1 MTKHGGSLGEPKTHF
16 KMYKKG
22 RNWMVAGV
30 TVATIS
36 LGIFSLGSVSAQ
48 ADTADDA
55 AGSTTSETAPNAAV
69 TTASSVALKSSQL
82 ASETTNSATT
92 GEAAT
97 EGQSTDVAGSTD
109 ATGSATST
117 TAASQATETTPVSAT
132 ANSATTS
139 ETGATNS
146 TTNQA
151 VTATTNEPATSQVS
165 TDLTPTATQPANVAV
180 HHLGSADATEL
191 AAAKAAAKAEYEK
204 TGIAQTI
211 TAADSSNTYESQ
223 GYLTTASPDFIIN
236 ETPSINDYADGMS
249 GTSRWELTNDG
260 VLHIETGELG
270 STTATKQSE
279 TDPTDRTT
287 VSNWAIYADYVN
299 TINFEG
305 PVSLPD
311 DASSIF
317 SGMSVLTTITNLDRL
332 DTSKTTKFDNLWSH
346 DPYLTEFD
354 ASSFDMSN
362 ATSIKEMF
370 KNDYLLKSLNV
381 GNWDVSHVTD
391 FEGAFQS
398 LESLTNLDVNQWVVS
413 AGTNFNRLFNGA
425 GMTTLDLSN
434 WQTNAT
440 ASTDDMFY
448 DMSNLGKITFGP
460 GFALTPLMPIQVARD
475 KYQPHT
481 YVWQQNSNWIGLGT
495 GTQEAPTG
503 TKLVNTTYS
512 GVPDTYVW
520 FVDDNGV
527 MKTALT
533 TATFNYVDQDTGEI
547 VKTDTMVN
555 APDTWTSYYPSIPT
569 GYYSIDVPPISQGFR
584 YAPDNGTVFNYT
596 VAKSSPTTITL
607 PLLTTVQTTDGT
619 VIHQQKDV
627 ITNEAFAHDESG
639 TQMVT
644 EIVST
649 ATENGT
655 NGTFVDVIPAGYELV
670 SINVKKDS
678 PAMGT
683 SDVTYNF
690 KTGIGESK
698 IHSLATADTP
708 ATTHD
713 LKDLYIQLGYDE
725 QGFYTDVRNGIMR
738 MINVKGDTYTTTMV
752 TNAVNLLGL
761 NLTNETVVFTVEALP
776 QTGVVQYVDHITG
789 DVVATDSIS
798 GVTDETGTYQ
808 TVVPD
813 GYVLT
818 DGQDSAVAYKL
829 TADHFV
835 PMTIKL
841 SRVLQTPDES
851 AVQTTLTVHYVDQN
865 GNPVAPDSVTTGQIG
880 TPYSVTSPTGGNY
893 TLVNPAQATL
903 AGKYVGNAMTATVV
917 YQTVAPSDGGA
928 TTGGETTPGETTT
941 PDEGNVP
948 GGTVNTGDNNTPTG
962 PTTTEQAPS
971 TVATPQATAPTNG
984 ATGEVTTGNDTS
996 SSESQA
1002 ATAPENEAVVGENDT
1017 TNSASQFSNAAVKGT
1032 DADGTATAND
1042 ASQTTSAQLPQT
1054 DETTQT
1060 TSLLGLILL
1069 SVTGMLGLA
1078 GKRRRD

>member
-55 AGSTTSETAPNAAV
+55 AGSTTSETAPNAAA
-69 TTASSVALKSSQL
+69 TTASSVVLKSSQST
-82 ASETTNSATT
+82 SEVTNSATT

-97 EGQSTDVAGSTD
+97 EVQSTDIAGSTD
-109 ATGSATST
+109 ATESATST
-117 TAASQATETTPVSAT
+117 TTVSQATETPVSAT
-132 ANSATTS
+132 ANLATTS

-151 VTATTNEPATSQVS
+151 VTATTTEPATSQVS

-204 TGIAQTI
+204 TGIAQTV
-211 TAADSSNTYESQ
+211 TAADSDNTYKFM
-223 GYLTTASPDFIIN
+223 GYITTPSSDFVIN
-236 ETPSINDYADGMS
+236 ETPAINDYADGMS

-270 STTATKQSE
+270 STTAISQSE
-279 TDPTDRTT
+279 TDPTDRKT
-287 VSNWAIYADYVN
+287 VSNWSIYTSMIN

-305 PVSLPD
+305 PVSLPV
-311 DASSIF
+311 DASSMF
-317 SGMSVLTTITNLDRL
+317 SGLFLLSKVTNLDRL
-332 DTSKTTKFDNLWSH
+332 DTSKTTKFDNMWS
-346 DPYLTEFD
+346 YNNNLTELD

-362 ATSIKEMF
+362 ATSIKEIF
-370 KNDYLLKSLNV
+370 QNDINLKSLNIA
-381 GNWDVSHVTD
+381 NWDVSHVEN
-391 FEGAFQS
+391 FEGAFKN
-398 LESLTNLDVNQWVVS
+398 LYMLTNLDIHQWNVS
-413 AGTNFNRLFNGA
+413 AATNFRDLFYDS
-425 GMTTLDLSN
+425 MLTTLDLSK

-448 DMSNLGKITFGP
+448 KMDQLRQITFGP
-460 GFALTPLMPIQVARD
+460 DFALTPDMPINTQYSGKEMMPND
-475 KYQPHT
+475 WPGY
-481 YVWQQNSNWIGLGT
+481 SNWIGLGT
-495 GTQEAPTG
+495 GTQETPNG

-512 GVPDTYVW
+512 GVPDTYIY
-520 FVDDNGV
+520 FADNNGV
-527 MKTALT
+527 MDTKLT
-533 TATFNYVDQDTGEI
+533 TATFNYVDQATGEV
-547 VKTDTMVN
+547 VKSDTKEN
-555 APDTWTSYYPSIPT
+555 ASGIWGDYYPSVPA
-569 GYYSIDVPPISQGFR
+569 GYYAVETLPFSQSFK
-584 YAPDNGTVFNYT
+584 YTPDNGTVYNYT
-596 VAKSSPTTITL
+596 VAKSSPSSIKLPMSTTI
-607 PLLTTVQTTDGT
+607 QTTDGT
-619 VIHQQKDV
+619 VIHQQKDI
-627 ITNEAFAHDESG
+627 ITNETLGHDG
-639 TQMVT
+639 PDAPIITD
-644 EIVST
+644 IVST
-649 ATENGT
+649 TTENGT

-670 SINVKKDS
+670 SIDVTKDNT
-678 PAMGT
+678 AGGT
-683 SDVTYNF
+683 SFVTYNF
-690 KTGIGESK
+690 KNNTAES
-698 IHSLATADTP
+698 IMSAPADGDTP
-708 ATTHD
+708 A
-713 LKDLYIQLGYDE
+713 
-725 QGFYTDVRNGIMR
+725 VRNDVKEAFLQNGYTEQEFNDTVKSGIMH
-738 MINVKGDTYTTTMV
+738 MINFKGDTYTTTMV
-752 TNAVNLLGL
+752 TNVPDPYGM
-761 NLTNETVVFTVEALP
+761 NLTGEWVVFTVEALP
-776 QTGVVQYVDHITG
+776 QTGAVQYVDHITG

-813 GYVLT
+813 GYVLA

-851 AVQTTLTVHYVDQN
+851 AVKTTLTVHYVDQN

-880 TPYSVTSPTGGNY
+880 TAYSVTSPTGAND

-903 AGKYVGNAMTATVV
+903 AGKYVGNTMTATVV

-948 GGTVNTGDNNTPTG
+948 GGAVNTGDNNTPTG

-971 TVATPQATAPTNG
+971 TVATPQATTLTNG

-1002 ATAPENEAVVGENDT
+1002 ITAPENEAVVGENDA

-1042 ASQTTSAQLPQT
+1042 VAQGTSAQLPQT
-1054 DETTQT
+1054 DEATQA